1 MSIGQR
7 DRRKKVK
14 LRNLVDNT
22 KYIGYDRM
30 AISHTLCNSSCPLN
44 SLPIFKM
51 SECPLARERHEK
63 NSETQKR
70 GR

>member
-1 MSIGQR
+1 M
-7 DRRKKVK
+7 K

-30 AISHTLCNSSCPLN
+30 AISHTLCNKGCPLN
-44 SLPIFKM
+44 SLPIFIM
-51 SECPLARERHEK
+51 SECPLARERQENK
-63 NSETQKR
+63 SETQKL